1 MTEYYPSADEP
12 AVDTEHSKILAF
24 PSKPPALD

>member
-12 AVDTEHSKILAF
+12 EVDTEHSNIFYLPTK
-24 PSKPPALD
+24 SPPVD